1 MTSETRKRKWDICF
15 DPRTKVLLLIISMII
30 VTTAPSLSYEC
41 ALILLIAFMG
51 ILCGKVRY
59 SIIGTIVFLAL
70 YLFTTLYLGNV
81 TGTAYTMFTAWLSL
95 VFKVYPCGMLA
106 GIAVSTTRVNE
117 FLSAMNKAHVPKK
130 VVILLAVM
138 LRYLPTIRE
147 DWHFIKD
154 AMRLR
159 DVSPSLKGLIS
170 HPGMTIECLYS
181 PLLMAASKAAD
192 ELSIASVTRGIENPN
207 PRTCL
212 VQIKCGIADWM
223 AMLIAVAFFIFELC
237 MRGGVTG

>member
-1 MTSETRKRKWDICF
+1 MTGETRKRKWDICF

-30 VTTAPSLSYEC
+30 ATTAPSLSYEC

-130 VVILLAVM
+130 VVIPLAVM

-192 ELSIASVTRGIENPN
+192 EL
-207 PRTCL
+207 
-212 VQIKCGIADWM
+212 
-223 AMLIAVAFFIFELC
+223 AMLLLHEVLKIL
-237 MRGGVTG
+237 MREPV

>member
-1 MTSETRKRKWDICF
+1 MTGETRKRKWGICF

-30 VTTAPSLSYEC
+30 ATTAPSLSYEC
-41 ALILLIAFMG
+41 ALILLIAVMG
-51 ILCGKVRY
+51 VLCGKVRY
-59 SIIGTIVFLAL
+59 SIIGTIVFLVL

-81 TGTAYTMFTAWLSL
+81 TGTVYTMFTAWLSL

-130 VVILLAVM
+130 VVIPLAVM
-138 LRYLPTIRE
+138 LR
-147 DWHFIKD
+147 FIKD

-192 ELSIASVTRGIENPN
+192 ELAIASVTRGIENPHA
-207 PRTCL
+207 RTCL
-212 VQIKCGIADWM
+212 IQIRFRIQDF
-223 AMLIAVAFFIFELC
+223 LIICCFVVMMVVNFIG
-237 MRGGVTG
+237 RGGAI

>member
-1 MTSETRKRKWDICF
+1 M
-15 DPRTKVLLLIISMII
+15 LLLIISMII
-30 VTTAPSLSYEC
+30 ATTAPSLSYEC
-41 ALILLIAFMG
+41 ALILLIAGMG

-59 SIIGTIVFLAL
+59 SIIGTIVFLVL

-81 TGTAYTMFTAWLSL
+81 TGNGLYHVHSMAVLGFQGVSL
-95 VFKVYPCGMLA
+95 WNVGRNCRIHNK
-106 GIAVSTTRVNE
+106 SNE

-130 VVILLAVM
+130 VVIPLAVM

-181 PLLMAASKAAD
+181 PLLMRHLKRQTNLPLLLLH
-192 ELSIASVTRGIENPN
+192 EVLKI
-207 PRTCL
+207 
-212 VQIKCGIADWM
+212 
-223 AMLIAVAFFIFELC
+223 LIREPV
-237 MRGGVTG
+237 